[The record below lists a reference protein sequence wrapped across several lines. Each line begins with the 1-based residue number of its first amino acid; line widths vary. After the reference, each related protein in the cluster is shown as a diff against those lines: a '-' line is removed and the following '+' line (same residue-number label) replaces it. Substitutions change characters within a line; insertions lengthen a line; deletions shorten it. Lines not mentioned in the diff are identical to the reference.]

1 MKLSIIPEDGSV
13 FHDGEGRGGLSYTTP
28 ADVRALQW
36 DGSNGEVEYHS
47 KPNEFIT
54 SLPQWAVDAVG
65 VLDVALFV
73 PTPTQEELD
82 AQAYAQAYAQAKQDK
97 VLAVS
102 QITVTTTS
110 GNVFDGDEVAQ
121 SRMSRAV
128 TASDTGDITQWIL
141 ADNTQATV
149 TREELKEALLLA
161 GRAMTVIWVA

>member
-1 MKLSIIPEDGSV
+1 MQLSMMIEDGSV

-82 AQAYAQAYAQAKQDK
+82 AQAYAQAYAKPNK
-97 VLAVS
+97 
-102 QITVTTTS
+102 
-110 GNVFDGDEVAQ
+110 
-121 SRMSRAV
+121 
-128 TASDTGDITQWIL
+128 
-141 ADNTQATV
+141 
-149 TREELKEALLLA
+149 TRF
-161 GRAMTVIWVA
+161 